1 MNEWAEAKA
10 MRQTEQLIQPLID
23 ANNFELVDVEFVK
36 EGSDWYLR
44 VYIDKD
50 GGITVDDCELISR
63 AFNEIPDRE
72 DYISEQ
78 YIFEVSSPGLMR
90 PLKKEKDYKRSVG
103 KLIDIKLY
111 KPVDKCKEFTGVL
124 DSYDKDT
131 VTIKMDDDTQKT
143 FDRSNLAM
151 IRLAFCE

>member
-1 MNEWAEAKA
+1 MGRSESYEAK
-10 MRQTEQLIQPLID
+10 TEQLIQPLID

-36 EGSDWYLR
+36 EGRDWYLR

-63 AFNEIPDRE
+63 AFNEILDRE